1 MLRREVFSMFT
12 SRLISSILSLYRTI
26 EQNLNAIA
34 KTPKIHRS
42 ELIRFVHRP
51 ELTKVIYLS
60 TQVGVLRS
68 PPLLSSLEK
77 IHSKLD
83 IMQDPYV
90 TRLIQ
95 SVKSGDTDAPRRL
108 QKVLVGRDTYC
119 QKQLKVLVTRTKDI
133 HSELGAFAAD
143 QYLRQCIMK
152 YTTML
157 QQSDQ
162 QFNQWVGAEKKY
174 LQEILRNVLLDDAAT
189 PLPLLTEHISPKV
202 QSLIDTLITQSC
214 PGFTG
219 LIFVEQRAAVA
230 ALAQLLAIHPRT
242 QPLFNVGTF
251 VGTST
256 HPKRKGHIADLA
268 EPRNQQQTLDDFRQG
283 KKNLIIATSVLEEGI
298 DVSSC
303 HIVICFEPPKNL
315 KSFIQRR
322 GRARKEESKYI
333 ILVPDRG
340 STLASP
346 DRWHDLEE
354 EMKEAYLNDLREIK
368 SAEERELTEEN
379 EDLLFRIDSTGYVL
393 ICLIVY

>member
-1 MLRREVFSMFT
+1 
-12 SRLISSILSLYRTI
+12 
-26 EQNLNAIA
+26 
-34 KTPKIHRS
+34 
-42 ELIRFVHRP
+42 
-51 ELTKVIYLS
+51 
-60 TQVGVLRS
+60 
-68 PPLLSSLEK
+68 
-77 IHSKLD
+77 
-83 IMQDPYV
+83 
-90 TRLIQ
+90 
-95 SVKSGDTDAPRRL
+95 
-108 QKVLVGRDTYC
+108 
-119 QKQLKVLVTRTKDI
+119 
-133 HSELGAFAAD
+133 
-143 QYLRQCIMK
+143 
-152 YTTML
+152 
-157 QQSDQ
+157 
-162 QFNQWVGAEKKY
+162 
-174 LQEILRNVLLDDAAT
+174 
-189 PLPLLTEHISPKV
+189 
-202 QSLIDTLITQSC
+202 
-214 PGFTG
+214 
-219 LIFVEQRAAVA
+219 VA

-256 HPKRKGHIADLA
+256 SSKRKGNIADLA

-340 STLASP
+340 SALASP

-368 SAEERELTEEN
+368 SAEERELAEEN

-393 ICLIVY
+393 ISLIVYSEVTVFA